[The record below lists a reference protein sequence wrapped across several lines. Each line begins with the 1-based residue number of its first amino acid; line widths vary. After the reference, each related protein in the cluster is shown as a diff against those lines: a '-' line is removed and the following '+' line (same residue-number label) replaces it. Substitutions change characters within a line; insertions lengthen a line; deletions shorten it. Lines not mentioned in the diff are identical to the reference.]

1 MLDILIY
8 GLLFLL
14 ALLCFICGFQFA
26 HQKWGTLIAGYNDLT
41 EKQKLA
47 VDFKAISRSASRC
60 AFAGGTYILFI
71 GGFLYLIS
79 NNVVKGSFA
88 TFLFAV
94 PSLLFLLYIMAAVI
108 KSAKF
113 YKVGN

>member
-1 MLDILIY
+1 MLDISIY
-8 GLLFLL
+8 GFLFFL
-14 ALLCFICGFQFA
+14 AVLFFICGFQFA
-26 HQKWGTLIAGYNDLT
+26 HQKWGSLIAGYNDLT

-60 AFAGGTYILFI
+60 AFAGGTYTLFI

-79 NNVVKGSFA
+79 NNVIKGSLA
-88 TFLFAV
+88 IFLFTV
-94 PSLLFLLYIMAAVI
+94 PSLLFLLFIMAAVI

-113 YKVGN
+113 YKAGN

>member
-14 ALLCFICGFQFA
+14 AVLCFICGFQFA

-47 VDFKAISRSASRC
+47 VDFEAISRTASRC
-60 AFAGGTYILFI
+60 AFAGGCYILFI

-79 NNVVKGSFA
+79 TNVVKGSFA
-88 TFLFAV
+88 TFLFTV
-94 PSLLFLLYIMAAVI
+94 PSLLFLLYILTVVI
-108 KSAKF
+108 KSAQF
-113 YKVGN
+113 YKAGN